1 MADRLRPKPA
11 QPKRSG
17 AVRRFVVPLLVL
29 AALGYGG
36 KTAYE
41 YFVEGRFLVSTDD
54 AYVGASTS
62 IIAAKATGHLTAVP
76 VVDNQVVHQGDLL
89 ASIDDGDYQNAV
101 DSAKARIAT
110 QDATI
115 ARFGRQIDAQG
126 AIIAQ
131 AEAQVQASQA
141 QLLGTQADVERA
153 SLEYDR
159 SLKLAQTN
167 FGSQQRL
174 EQATADRDRTA
185 AALAA
190 ARATAASTVAAVE
203 GAKANLDVLKAQ
215 RDEASRQRGELE
227 TALAKAERDLS
238 FTRVVA
244 PFDGVVGNKAAEV
257 GNFVQPGTR
266 LMALVPLN
274 ASYVDAN
281 FKETQL
287 ADIKAGQKVDVSID
301 ALGGQTIEGTVASIS
316 PASGSQF
323 SLLPPDNA
331 TGNFTKVVQRVA
343 VRVTFPEE
351 VLKEVPLRPGLS
363 VVATIHTR
371 DPDAAEAEPSR
382 RARVRSLRRQG
393 RQAVSDAV
401 ALRPPVGR
409 PIAPARPIGPQGQ
422 VVPHFSLRRLAAF
435 IFMVFGMFMA
445 ILDIQIVSASLS
457 QIQAGLSA
465 SSDEVTWVQTSY
477 LIAEVIMIPLSGFL
491 SRVVSTR
498 VIFTISAGG
507 FTAMSFMCAQATGDR
522 RDDPLAGAAG
532 LHRRRHDPDRVRL
545 GLHHLPALEA
555 AVHRADHR
563 ARGDARPDHRPDGR
577 RLPDR
582 LVLLALAVPGQP
594 RSGNHRHRR
603 GLAADRLRRARLV
616 APDPFRLSRPAHH
629 GGLSRG
635 DRICARGGAV
645 EGLVRERAGDDR
657 HRRLGGQRRPLLLA
671 RVHRAASRSSTSPPF
686 ATAISGPARRSASCS
701 ASGSTA

>member
-1 MADRLRPKPA
+1 MADEHAAVAAPA
-11 QPKRSG
+11 TESRAMTATPPSGLPAHTVSSGVPAAHGAHGGPPAAKVVQPKRSG
-17 AVRRFVVPLLVL
+17 AVRRFVVPILIL

-36 KTAYE
+36 KTAYD

-101 DSAKARIAT
+101 ESAKARIAT

-115 ARFGRQIDAQG
+115 ARFGRQIEAQA
-126 AIIAQ
+126 AIIA
-131 AEAQVQASQA
+131 
-141 QLLGTQADVERA
+141 QADVERA

-159 SLKLAQTN
+159 SFKLAQTN

-185 AALAA
+185 ATLAG

-227 TALAKAERDLS
+227 TALAKAQRDLS

-244 PFDGVVGNKAAEV
+244 PFDGVVGNKAAQV

-287 ADIKAGQKVDVSID
+287 ADVKAGQKVDVSID
-301 ALGGQTIEGTVASIS
+301 ALGGQTIEGAVASIS

-343 VRVTFPEE
+343 VRVTFPED

-371 DPDAAEAEPSR
+371 DPGLPKPTLLGALGFEA
-382 RARVRSLRRQG
+382 
-393 RQAVSDAV
+393 
-401 ALRPPVGR
+401 
-409 PIAPARPIGPQGQ
+409 
-422 VVPHFSLRRLAAF
+422 
-435 IFMVFGMFMA
+435 
-445 ILDIQIVSASLS
+445 
-457 QIQAGLSA
+457 
-465 SSDEVTWVQTSY
+465 
-477 LIAEVIMIPLSGFL
+477 
-491 SRVVSTR
+491 
-498 VIFTISAGG
+498 SAGK
-507 FTAMSFMCAQATGDR
+507 
-522 RDDPLAGAAG
+522 AAK
-532 LHRRRHDPDRVRL
+532 P
-545 GLHHLPALEA
+545 
-555 AVHRADHR
+555 
-563 ARGDARPDHRPDGR
+563 
-577 RLPDR
+577 
-582 LVLLALAVPGQP
+582 
-594 RSGNHRHRR
+594 
-603 GLAADRLRRARLV
+603 
-616 APDPFRLSRPAHH
+616 
-629 GGLSRG
+629 
-635 DRICARGGAV
+635 
-645 EGLVRERAGDDR
+645 
-657 HRRLGGQRRPLLLA
+657 
-671 RVHRAASRSSTSPPF
+671 
-686 ATAISGPARRSASCS
+686 
-701 ASGSTA
+701 